1 MEIYNSR
8 YEIEPFFFGETSK
21 ELFGCYHRSTQVP
34 ARKHGI
40 LLCNP
45 IGHEY
50 IQSHRAFYQLATKLA
65 KIGFHVLRF
74 DYFGCGDS
82 AGEFDQGS
90 IHQWVSDIQMATNAL
105 KERSNQGS
113 ISLLG
118 LRLGATLAAMV
129 TEQNDVFDTLVLWEP
144 VLKGR
149 KYVEELLE
157 MHKSFSRKMNGKG
170 IWESDTP
177 KEMLG
182 FPLMAELKQDL
193 EAIQL
198 ERIKSHPGMR
208 LLTICNQSD
217 VFYAEELVRLIQAQP
232 QAENQ
237 TIGDHQVWCEEL
249 YKRLIPIRTIDF
261 LVNWMDKAHS

>member
-8 YEIEPFFFGETSK
+8 YGLDPFFFGETPK
-21 ELFGCYHRSTQVP
+21 ELFGCYHKPTQFP

-50 IQSHRAFYQLATKLA
+50 IQSHRAFYQLAIKLA
-65 KIGFHVLRF
+65 KVGFHVFRF

-90 IHQWVSDIQMATNAL
+90 IHQWISDIQMATSVL
-105 KERSNQGS
+105 MERSNQRS
-113 ISLLG
+113 ISLVG
-118 LRLGATLAAMV
+118 LRLGATLAAKV
-129 TEQNDVFDTLVLWEP
+129 IEQSDVYDTLVLWEP
-144 VLKGR
+144 VLNGR

-157 MHKSFSRKMNGKG
+157 THKSTYHKSNGEGKR
-170 IWESDTP
+170 EPDTP
-177 KEMLG
+177 KEMHG
-182 FPLMAELKQDL
+182 FPLTAELKQDL

-198 ERIKSHPGMR
+198 ERIKSHSSIY

-217 VFYAEELVRLIQAQP
+217 VFYADELIRLVQAQP

-237 TIGDHQVWCEEL
+237 TISDHQVWREEL

-261 LVNWMDKAHS
+261 LVNWIDKAHS

>member
-8 YEIEPFFFGETSK
+8 YGIEPFFFGETSK
-21 ELFGCYHRSTQVP
+21 ELFGCYHKSIQVP

-45 IGHEY
+45 MGQEY
-50 IQSHRAFYQLATKLA
+50 IQSHRAFYQLAVKLA

-90 IHQWVSDIQMATNAL
+90 VHQWVSDIQMAASAL
-105 KERSNQGS
+105 KERSNQSS

-129 TEQNDVFDTLVLWEP
+129 TEQSDVFDTLILWEP
-144 VLKGR
+144 VLNGR
-149 KYVEELLE
+149 KYVEELLG
-157 MHKSFSRKMNGKG
+157 MHKSFSPKVGKR
-170 IWESDTP
+170 IWGSDP
-177 KEMLG
+177 PEEMLG
-182 FPLMAELKQDL
+182 FPLTAELKQDL

-198 ERIKSHPGMR
+198 ERIKSHPRMR

-217 VFYAEELVRLIQAQP
+217 GFYAEELVRLIQAQP

-237 TIGDHQVWCEEL
+237 TIDDHQVWREEV
-249 YKRLIPIRTIDF
+249 YKRLIPITTINS
-261 LVNWMDKAHS
+261 LVNWMDMAHS